1 MTLDTRTAAL
11 LPGIPVAGAP
21 AAPTPDR
28 LLAPG
33 TLLLAHA
40 SAGRTFTLTEHQQ
53 MWGLLPQPGL
63 PELVAAAERMG
74 LVGAGGAGF
83 PTARKLAAVATQ
95 KPGPVVVN
103 GSEGESASGKDTVL
117 LTHVPHLVLDGAVV
131 SASALGARKIVVR
144 IPASRAA
151 VIATVE
157 RAIAER
163 HDRGLRISVS
173 RGEDTFIAGEASAV
187 VSSLQGGPALP
198 APMSKPPTI
207 RKAAVML
214 SNVET
219 FARLALAARGHAM
232 TSSLVTISGAVVHPG
247 VLEVDPSTTIGEVL
261 RRCEADPSLG
271 ALITGGWHGTWLPA
285 SPQVLS
291 TPMNRQ
297 ALREAGAHFGAGAFI
312 ALPSDPCPV
321 DVLMAVTDYLLG
333 AGAGQCGPCVL
344 GMAAAKRDLLQAQ
357 PVLDRVQR
365 RGLCAHPT
373 ATIAALRSGQQLLAS
388 ELAAHAAGR
397 CEVTR

>member
-28 LLAPG
+28 LIGPG

-40 SAGRTFTLTEHQQ
+40 APGRTFTLTEHQQ

-63 PELVAAAERMG
+63 QDLIAAAQRME

-83 PTARKLAAVATQ
+83 PTARKLAAVGTV

-117 LTHVPHLVLDGAVV
+117 LTHVPHLVLDGAV
-131 SASALGARKIVVR
+131 ASARALGSRRVIVR
-144 IPASRAA
+144 IPGSRTT
-151 VIATVE
+151 VTATVQ

-163 HDRGLRISVS
+163 HDRGVKIRVS
-173 RGEDTFIAGEASAV
+173 AGVDTFIAGEASAV

-198 APMSKPPTI
+198 IPMSKPPTM

-219 FARLALAARGHAM
+219 FARLALAARGYSA
-232 TSSLVTISGAVVHPG
+232 TSSLVTVSGAVLHAG
-247 VLEVDPSTTIGEVL
+247 VMELDPSTTISAMLDRAG
-261 RRCEADPSLG
+261 ADPGLS
-271 ALITGGWHGTWLPA
+271 AVITGGWHGTWLPA
-285 SPQVLS
+285 SAQVMSLAV
-291 TPMNRQ
+291 NRP
-297 ALREAGAHFGAGAFI
+297 ALRQAGAHFGAGAFI
-312 ALPSDPCPV
+312 ALPNDPCPV

-333 AGAGQCGPCVL
+333 EGAGQCGPCVL
-344 GMAAAKRDLLQAQ
+344 GMAAAKRDLLGGV

-373 ATIAALRSGQQLLAS
+373 ATIAALQSGQRLLAH